1 MDRYV
6 RIFLSVV
13 VALGIAAC
21 GGGDG
26 GGGGDG
32 ADLTVDA
39 VSGFEF
45 EPAEATVESGE
56 ATITM
61 TNEDEQR
68 HTFVIDD
75 PQISLDANAGESDTG
90 TVSLEP
96 GSYTFYCDVPGHR
109 EAGMEGTL
117 EVE

>member
-1 MDRYV
+1 MNRHV
-6 RIFLSVV
+6 RIFLAVV
-13 VALGIAAC
+13 VALGLAAC
-21 GGGDG
+21 GGGGDG
-26 GGGGDG
+26 GGES
-32 ADLTVDA
+32 ADLTVNA
-39 VSGFEF
+39 VSGFDF
-45 EPAEATVESGE
+45 EPAEATVEAGE
-56 ATITM
+56 VTITL

-90 TVSLEP
+90 TVDLEA
-96 GSYTFYCDVPGHR
+96 GTYTFYCDVPGHR